1 MLTVA
6 RNADG
11 DKCCSL
17 RQAVVL
23 AVHVLISCGWCL
35 HGATVCA
42 TCGGTDS
49 WLTQTSTTVHTT
61 TILTLSEQQVLSA
74 VVRGFSSQLFVQLVE
89 ITVLVYALVVFIGTF
104 SC

>member
-11 DKCCSL
+11 DNC
-17 RQAVVL
+17 AF
-23 AVHVLISCGWCL
+23 HILISCGWCL
-35 HGATVCA
+35 YGATVCA

-49 WLTQTSTTVHTT
+49 WLTLTSTS
-61 TILTLSEQQVLSA
+61 ILTSSEQQVLSA

-89 ITVLVYALVVFIGTF
+89 VTVLVYALVVFIGTF